1 MRPSDRQRWL
11 MLTVLAL
18 LLALCLSFGWWQNTH
33 GSLGGKISWE
43 KSLWIFTALTFFYL
57 LPAWLWL
64 DRSVDAATRKF
75 AGIFLVGFILRALV
89 ELPLLIFTLAWRC
102 WHGVSHDVLMLGVV
116 LVALPKLPSGPGRN
130 FARLLVVVLFCEI
143 LNAWM
148 FGFTGS
154 PETGIYFADDSSR
167 FALIN
172 QITRWE
178 LLACLTGLTL
188 WLRSYFTTSRP

>member
-1 MRPSDRQRWL
+1 MSPSERQRWL
-11 MLTVLAL
+11 MLSALAL
-18 LLALCLSFGWWQNTH
+18 LLALCLGFGWAQNTH
-33 GSLGGKISWE
+33 GSLGGRISWE

-57 LPAWLWL
+57 LPTWLWL
-64 DRSVDAATRKF
+64 DRSVEPATRKM
-75 AGIFLVGFILRALV
+75 AGIFLTGFILRALV
-89 ELPLLIFTLAWRC
+89 ELPLLIFTLVWRC
-102 WHGVSHDVLMLGVV
+102 WHGISHDLLMLGLV
-116 LVALPKLPSGPGRN
+116 LLALPKLPSGPGQN
-130 FARLLVVVLFCEI
+130 FARLLVVVLLCEI

-178 LLACLTGLTL
+178 LLACLTGLAL